1 MSARETVIER
11 VTRIAD
17 DTSER
22 EEYAADLMQKIIGE
36 GSGYFMQYKL
46 KRRMPPPEFF
56 EKMAG
61 QLMAIAY
68 AYEEQRERKVGYIK

>member
-22 EEYAADLMQKIIGE
+22 EEYAADLMQKIIGILHAV
-36 GSGYFMQYKL
+36 QA
-46 KRRMPPPEFF
+46 
-56 EKMAG
+56 EKTYAPSRVLRKNG
-61 QLMAIAY
+61 WPAY
-68 AYEEQRERKVGYIK
+68 SYSLRL